1 MTKKQKKNLIRICAC
16 MVAFFAV
23 FIVDKIVDLG
33 SVIADERWAWV
44 LPVCAYFVVFLAIGY
59 DVLYKAVRNIFNG
72 QLLDEN
78 FLMCIASV
86 GAFATGEY
94 PEAVAVILFYQV
106 GEWFQNYA
114 LGKSRKSIASLMN
127 MRPDYANIL
136 LPDGSFKT
144 VDPTEVKVGD
154 MIVVNAGEKV
164 PLDGIV
170 VSGASALD
178 TKALTGE
185 SAPCEVAEGDAVVS
199 GSVNINA
206 KLVIRAEKAF
216 HDSTV
221 AKILELVENAS
232 EQKSRS
238 ENFITRFAH
247 WYTPIVVGGAVILA
261 IVPSL
266 ITGNWVEWIQRALN
280 FLVVSCPCALV
291 ISVPLS
297 FFSGIG
303 AASRKGILV
312 KGSAYLE
319 KFDSANVFVFDKTGT
334 LTKGNFAI
342 VDVSPADR
350 RDEILALAAEAE
362 QGSSHPIA
370 VSITEAYGKPVL
382 AHPEIENVAGKG
394 VVATGEHTVLCGNA
408 KLMQAYGVAYDAP
421 AAIGTVVYVACDGKF
436 VGSIVIA
443 DEVKPEAA
451 EALNK
456 LKSIGAKTVMLTGD
470 NEVIASSVAEKLG
483 IDEFHASLLPQN
495 KVEKLDDIIA
505 KKAPKDVVCFVG
517 DGINDAPV
525 LMRSDVGISMG
536 GVGSDAAIEASDVVL
551 MHDNLT
557 AICEAKKIA
566 RRTVG
571 VVYQNIIFALAVKA
585 AILVLS
591 ILGLASMWLA
601 IFADVG
607 VMILCILNAMR
618 VNIEKKQPKAGGSI
632 TPESK

>member
-1 MTKKQKKNLIRICAC
+1 MTKKQKKNLIRICICLA
-16 MVAFFAV
+16 AFAAA
-23 FIVDKIVDLG
+23 FIVDKIIDLG
-33 SVIADERWAWV
+33 SVIGNEKWAWV
-44 LPVCAYFVVFLAIGY
+44 LPVCVYLVVFLAIGY
-59 DVLYKAVRNIFNG
+59 DVLFKAVRNIFGG

-127 MRPDYANIL
+127 MRPDYANRL
-136 LPDGSFKT
+136 LDDGSAET
-144 VDPTEVKVGD
+144 VDPTEINVGD
-154 MIVVNAGEKV
+154 LIVVNPGERV
-164 PLDGIV
+164 PLDGV
-170 VSGASALD
+170 VITGTSALD

-185 SAPCEVAEGDAVVS
+185 SAPYEVQEGSPVVS
-199 GSVNINA
+199 GSVNMTA
-206 KLVIRAEKAF
+206 KLVVRAEKAF

-221 AKILELVENAS
+221 SKILELVENAS

-247 WYTPIVVGGAVILA
+247 WYTPVVVGGAAILA

-266 ITGNWVEWIQRALN
+266 ITGNWVEWIRRALN

-319 KFDSANVFVFDKTGT
+319 KFNSANVFVFDKTGT

-342 VDVSPADR
+342 VDVTPADS
-350 RDEILALAAEAE
+350 RDEILGLAAEAE

-370 VSITEAYGKPVL
+370 VSITEEYGKPVL
-382 AHPEIENVAGKG
+382 SHPQIENVAGKG
-394 VVATGEHTVLCGNA
+394 VVATGERTVLCGNA
-408 KLMQAYGVAYDAP
+408 KLMEAYGIDYDKP
-421 AAIGTVVYVACDGKF
+421 ATIGTVVYVACDGKF

-451 EALNK
+451 EAIKN
-456 LKSIGAKTVMLTGD
+456 LKAIGAKTVMLTGD
-470 NEVIASSVAEKLG
+470 NEIIASSVAEKLG
-483 IDEFHASLLPQN
+483 IDEVHASLLPQN

-505 KKAPKDVVCFVG
+505 RKNSGDVVCFVG

-557 AICEAKKIA
+557 AICDAKKIA
-566 RRTVG
+566 RRTIG

-585 AILVLS
+585 IILVLS
-591 ILGLASMWLA
+591 VFGLASMWLA

-618 VNIEKKQPKAGGSI
+618 VNIEKKEKSAG
-632 TPESK
+632 TPTSVQKQ

>member
-154 MIVVNAGEKV
+154 LIVVNAGERV

-350 RDEILALAAEAE
+350 REEILALAAEAE

-470 NEVIASSVAEKLG
+470 NEVIASCVAEKLG

-571 VVYQNIIFALAVKA
+571 VVYQNIIFALAVKV

-601 IFADVG
+601 IFADIG

>member
-23 FIVDKIVDLG
+23 FIVDKIVGLG

-170 VSGASALD
+170 VTGASALD

-185 SAPCEVAEGDAVVS
+185 SAPCEVTEGDAVVS

-261 IVPSL
+261 VVPSL

-342 VDVSPADR
+342 IDVSPADR

>member
-1 MTKKQKKNLIRICAC
+1 MTKKQKKILIRICAC

-44 LPVCAYFVVFLAIGY
+44 LPVCVYLVVFLAIGY

-154 MIVVNAGEKV
+154 LIVVNAGERV

-601 IFADVG
+601 IFSDVG

>member
-44 LPVCAYFVVFLAIGY
+44 LPVCVYLVVFLAIGY

-154 MIVVNAGEKV
+154 LIVVNAGEKV

-495 KVEKLDDIIA
+495 KVEKLDDIIT

>member
-23 FIVDKIVDLG
+23 FIVDKIVGLG

-44 LPVCAYFVVFLAIGY
+44 LPVCVYLVVFLAIGY

-154 MIVVNAGEKV
+154 LIVVNAGERV

-170 VSGASALD
+170 VTGASALD

-185 SAPCEVAEGDAVVS
+185 SAPCEVTEGDAVVS

-206 KLVIRAEKAF
+206 KLVIRAEKEF

-247 WYTPIVVGGAVILA
+247 WYTPIVVGGAVILV

-505 KKAPKDVVCFVG
+505 EKAPKDVVCFVG

-591 ILGLASMWLA
+591 ILGLASMWIA

>member
-44 LPVCAYFVVFLAIGY
+44 LPVCVYLVVFLAIGY

-154 MIVVNAGEKV
+154 LIVVNAGEKV

-185 SAPCEVAEGDAVVS
+185 SAPCEVTEGDAVVS

-206 KLVIRAEKAF
+206 KLVIRAEKEF

-618 VNIEKKQPKAGGSI
+618 VNIEKKQPKAGGSN

>member
-1 MTKKQKKNLIRICAC
+1 MSKKQKKNLIRICAC

-44 LPVCAYFVVFLAIGY
+44 LPVCVYLVVFLAIGY

-154 MIVVNAGEKV
+154 LIVVNAGERV

-185 SAPCEVAEGDAVVS
+185 SAPCEVTEGDAVVS

-206 KLVIRAEKAF
+206 KLVIRAEKEF

-618 VNIEKKQPKAGGSI
+618 VNIEKKQPKTGGSN
-632 TPESK
+632 TSESK

>member
-1 MTKKQKKNLIRICAC
+1 MSKKQKKNLIRICAC

-72 QLLDEN
+72 QLPDEN

-170 VSGASALD
+170 VTGASALD

-421 AAIGTVVYVACDGKF
+421 AATEN
-436 VGSIVIA
+436 S
-443 DEVKPEAA
+443 
-451 EALNK
+451 
-456 LKSIGAKTVMLTGD
+456 
-470 NEVIASSVAEKLG
+470 
-483 IDEFHASLLPQN
+483 
-495 KVEKLDDIIA
+495 
-505 KKAPKDVVCFVG
+505 
-517 DGINDAPV
+517 
-525 LMRSDVGISMG
+525 
-536 GVGSDAAIEASDVVL
+536 
-551 MHDNLT
+551 
-557 AICEAKKIA
+557 
-566 RRTVG
+566 
-571 VVYQNIIFALAVKA
+571 
-585 AILVLS
+585 
-591 ILGLASMWLA
+591 
-601 IFADVG
+601 
-607 VMILCILNAMR
+607 
-618 VNIEKKQPKAGGSI
+618 
-632 TPESK
+632 

>member
-1 MTKKQKKNLIRICAC
+1 MPKKQKKNLIRICAC
-16 MVAFFAV
+16 MAAFFAV

-44 LPVCAYFVVFLAIGY
+44 LPVCVYLVVFLAIGY

-154 MIVVNAGEKV
+154 LIVVNAGEKV

-170 VSGASALD
+170 VTGASALD

-350 RDEILALAAEAE
+350 SDEILALAAEAE

-618 VNIEKKQPKAGGSI
+618 VNIEKRQPKAGGSN

>member
-1 MTKKQKKNLIRICAC
+1 MSKKQKKNLIRICAC

-44 LPVCAYFVVFLAIGY
+44 LPVCVYLVVFLAIGY

-154 MIVVNAGEKV
+154 LIVVNAGEKV

-185 SAPCEVAEGDAVVS
+185 SAPCEVTEGDAVVS

-571 VVYQNIIFALAVKA
+571 VVYQNIIFALAVKV

-618 VNIEKKQPKAGGSI
+618 VNIEKKQPKAGGSN

>member
-1 MTKKQKKNLIRICAC
+1 MSKKQKKNLIRICAC

-44 LPVCAYFVVFLAIGY
+44 LPVCVYLVVFLAIGY

-154 MIVVNAGEKV
+154 LIVVNAGERV

-170 VSGASALD
+170 VTGASALD

-261 IVPSL
+261 VVPSL

-303 AASRKGILV
+303 AVSRKGILV

-342 VDVSPADR
+342 VDVSPADL

>member
-1 MTKKQKKNLIRICAC
+1 MTKKQKKNLIRICVC
-16 MVAFFAV
+16 FVAFAAV
-23 FIVDKIVDLG
+23 FVVDKIVDLG
-33 SVIADERWAWV
+33 SVAGNEKWAWV
-44 LPVCAYFVVFLAIGY
+44 LPVCIYLVVFLAIGY
-59 DVLYKAVRNIFNG
+59 DVLYKAVRNLFG
-72 QLLDEN
+72 GRLLDEN

-94 PEAVAVILFYQV
+94 PEAVAVILFYQI
-106 GEWFQNYA
+106 GEWFQSYA

-127 MRPDYANIL
+127 MRPDYANRL
-136 LPDGSFKT
+136 LSDGSTET
-144 VDPTEVKVGD
+144 VDPTEIAVGEL
-154 MIVVNAGEKV
+154 IVVNPGERV
-164 PLDGIV
+164 PLDGV
-170 VSGASALD
+170 VVTGISALD

-185 SAPCEVAEGDAVVS
+185 SAPSEVSEGSSVVS
-199 GSVNINA
+199 GSVNMTA

-221 AKILELVENAS
+221 SKILELVENAAD
-232 EQKSRS
+232 QKSKS

-247 WYTPIVVGGAVILA
+247 WYTPVVVGGAVILA
-261 IVPSL
+261 VVPSL
-266 ITGNWVEWIQRALN
+266 VTGDWVVWIRRALN

-319 KFDSANVFVFDKTGT
+319 KFNSANVFVFDKTGT

-342 VDVSPADR
+342 VDVSPAEKR
-350 RDEILALAAEAE
+350 EEILALAAEAE

-370 VSITEAYGKPVL
+370 ASIAEAYGKPV
-382 AHPEIENVAGKG
+382 ASHPQIENVAGKG
-394 VVATGEHTVLCGNA
+394 VVASGDHTVLCGNA
-408 KLMQAYGVAYDAP
+408 KLMDAYGIEYVRP
-421 AAIGTVVYVACDGKF
+421 NVVGTVVYVACDGKF
-436 VGSIVIA
+436 VGTIVIA
-443 DEVKPEAA
+443 DEIKPEAA
-451 EALNK
+451 EAIGS
-456 LKSIGAKTVMLTGD
+456 LKAAGAKTVMLTGD

-483 IDEFHASLLPQN
+483 IDEVHASLLPQN
-495 KVEKLDDIIA
+495 KVEKLDEIIA
-505 KKAPKDVVCFVG
+505 KKNAGDVVCFVG

-557 AICEAKKIA
+557 AICDAKNIA

-571 VVYQNIIFALAVKA
+571 IVYRNIVFALAVKA
-585 AILVLS
+585 IILVLS
-591 ILGLASMWLA
+591 VFGVANMWLA

-618 VNIEKKQPKAGGSI
+618 VNIEKKEKRTEISTTAR
-632 TPESK
+632 T

>member
-1 MTKKQKKNLIRICAC
+1 MSKKQKKNLIRICAC

-44 LPVCAYFVVFLAIGY
+44 LPVCVYLVVFLAIGY

-154 MIVVNAGEKV
+154 LIVVNAGERV

-170 VSGASALD
+170 VTGASALD

-261 IVPSL
+261 VVPSL

-303 AASRKGILV
+303 AVSRKGILV

-342 VDVSPADR
+342 VDVSPADL

-571 VVYQNIIFALAVKA
+571 VVYQNIIFALAVKV

-618 VNIEKKQPKAGGSI
+618 VNIEKKQPKTGGSN